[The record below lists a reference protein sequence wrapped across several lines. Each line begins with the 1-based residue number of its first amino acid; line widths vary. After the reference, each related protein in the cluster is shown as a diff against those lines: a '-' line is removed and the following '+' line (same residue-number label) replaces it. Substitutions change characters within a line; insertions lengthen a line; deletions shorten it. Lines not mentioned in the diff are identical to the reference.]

1 MCNIYKNKSMH
12 IYQVTVQM
20 VEQDITMA
28 VHLHVDVDGNIQE
41 QHMFLL
47 KKGAAVNQVMTVI
60 LLDLMGLN
68 HVTML
73 FQRKILKYMYNHKI
87 YNIVILLKSMKY

>member
-1 MCNIYKNKSMH
+1 MCNIYENKSMH

-28 VHLHVDVDGNIQE
+28 VHLHVDVDGNILE

-73 FQRKILKYMYNHKI
+73 FQRKILKRPQ
-87 YNIVILLKSMKY
+87 